1 MFDIAWADGSVR
13 RVRGKTMIK
22 RASFG
27 LLAAL
32 AVFATPANAQ
42 NLVFNGSFEEAIVN
56 PGGSFLTLGTGSTA
70 ITGWTVSAGSIDYIG
85 DYWNAQDGDRS
96 IDLAGSSL
104 GTISQSVA
112 TTALQF
118 YTVDF
123 YASRNPDGGEALRTG
138 TISFGGTTM
147 PFQYSASN
155 SLGNMNW
162 QLYSYTFAAT
172 GPFTLLSFAADA
184 SAGCCWGPALDNVSM
199 IAAIPEPEVWAM
211 LLFGF
216 GAIGFQLR
224 RRGKLRTV
232 TA

>member
-1 MFDIAWADGSVR
+1 M
-13 RVRGKTMIK
+13 TMIK
-22 RASFG
+22 RTFFG

-42 NLVFNGSFEEAIVN
+42 NLVFNGSFEQATVN
-56 PGGSFLTLGTGSTA
+56 PGGSFLTLGTGDTS
-70 ITGWTVSAGSIDYIG
+70 INGWTVSAGSIDYIG
-85 DYWNAQDGDRS
+85 GYWPAQDGVRS
-96 IDLAGSSL
+96 VDLAGNSL

-118 YTVDF
+118 YTVSF
-123 YASRNPDGGEALRTG
+123 WASRNPDGGLPLRTG
-138 TISFGGTTM
+138 TISFGGQTM
-147 PFQYSASN
+147 PFSYSSSN

-162 QLYSYTFAAT
+162 QQYTYTFAAV
-172 GPFTLLSFAADA
+172 GASTLLSFAADA

-216 GAIGFQLR
+216 GAIGLQMR
-224 RRGKLRTV
+224 RRGGLRAV